1 MARRSLLRPLL
12 RWISLAGS
20 VAVLALLGAAGTH
33 QRHFTLFLGAVVGL
47 SAVAVAIFVATAPPR
62 ERADGAG
69 PPPMS

>member
-1 MARRSLLRPLL
+1 M
-12 RWISLAGS
+12 
-20 VAVLALLGAAGTH
+20 AVLALLGAAGTH